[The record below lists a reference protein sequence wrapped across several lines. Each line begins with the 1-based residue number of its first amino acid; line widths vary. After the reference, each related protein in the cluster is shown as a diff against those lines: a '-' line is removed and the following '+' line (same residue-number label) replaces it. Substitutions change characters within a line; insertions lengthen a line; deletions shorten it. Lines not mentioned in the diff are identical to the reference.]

1 MGGGRQVLQSNV
13 SGSEAD
19 PIDTWSCY
27 SSDGRDLIE
36 DWKNDKAKRN
46 ASHAFV
52 SNNSELENLD
62 LNADFVLGVFANG
75 HLKME
80 HERDR
85 GAEGMPSL
93 SNMTA
98 KAVEVLRRNEKGFVL
113 VVSGRVVL
121 WGLFC

>member
-19 PIDTWSCY
+19 PIDTWACY
-27 SSDGRDLIE
+27 SQDGRDLIA
-36 DWKNDKAKRN
+36 DWVEEKIARN
-46 ASHAFV
+46 V
-52 SNNSELENLD
+52 SYALVGNSGELENLN
-62 LNADFVLGVFANG
+62 LRADFVLGVFANG

-98 KAVEVLRRNEKGFVL
+98 QALQVLRRNEKGFVL
-113 VVSGRVVL
+113 VVSCHNL
-121 WGLFC
+121 IIK